1 MSLMT
6 MMTIFLMR
14 RGLPLVRLMSKKRKQ
29 ASANEASE
37 TGEAEESAE
46 CENRR
51 GRTIAVVVGKAI
63 LSGVKIPLEWNH
75 KVPIGENRY
84 IFSSYIGVV
93 VCERV
98 NINYRDWEEVPKE
111 VIDDLYK
118 FITRGFIVPEER
130 RNYVLGRASIR
141 WRAFKARLRKDW
153 MYDTKGVN
161 PNVIIKKPPS
171 IYPLI
176 TQADWT
182 KFIETYTDDAF
193 KAAELQKQ
201 GVQVR
206 DVPRHLVWIRAHS
219 KQKDGAM
226 TFDNPADFEI
236 AQTIVKSIGGSTI
249 QGEIEA
255 TGRNDILAR
264 ALKNPEHGGCV
275 RGVGSGVTNKLYFC
289 YNKPL
294 PQSQL
299 QSDLKC
305 LKSKLENVVN
315 TQNLLLSYLMSSGQV
330 NVEQLIELGD
340 SNGNQV
346 AHQLAGIQAGGS
358 GGQGLDGLGLGR
370 DSWLQELDDH
380 LDVFGSKGDQGFRGF
395 NFQDQNFQACEVQP
409 EPYHVAWPEEEY
421 VLENENLETHVLN
434 NEQDITGQPFPK
446 AAELQKQ
453 GVQVRDVPRH
463 LVWIRAHSR
472 QKDGAMTFDNPDDFE
487 IAQTI
492 KSLEAQQIQGEIE
505 ATGRNVILAR
515 ALKNPKHG
523 GCVRGVGSGV
533 TNKMYFGYNKPLPQ
547 SQLQSNLKCLKSKLE
562 NVVNTQNLLLSYLM
576 SSGQVNVEQLK
587 ELGDS
592 NGNQVAHQLA
602 GIQAGGSGG
611 QGLDGLVLGRDSW
624 LQGLGFQLASE
635 QNKVTHQLASVQKG
649 GSGGEELDDHL
660 DVFGSKGDQGVR
672 GFNFQEQNVQAF
684 EVQPEPYHVAWHEKE
699 YVPENENLETHVLNN
714 EQDITG
720 QPFPKDVAIAM
731 KTSGKTKSFTVLARV
746 FQNEQCVTLDYED
759 MLDWYMSEIVHIEGI
774 SGLYGFCDCNYLSPY
789 APTVEK
795 DDDRCDYLARLFSCN
810 DAKNKNQLFF
820 APFYEEEMINFS
832 AEHRKDITKIKKKPY
847 IKWISIEC
855 PRQANGSSDSGY
867 YVCRYMIETVESRQ
881 MIIPDKAKKKD
892 GILPTAAE
900 VYESTHSVCV
910 GNDEVELM
918 GDKSQKVMGEYMEKL
933 EEYKNKGI
941 EINPDKVYL
950 EVVGGQKKGKVYGLG
965 NASQMYYK
973 SDPTSQ
979 STASSSTPSMIS
991 QLSSQVEER
1000 KKMAEENNN
1009 KVEESQKNSGRELK
1023 MC

>member
-1 MSLMT
+1 MT
-6 MMTIFLMR
+6 SKDAQGHNTDEGNKLEDMTSQFVHRVDDDPNVMEELLSDSENPLYEGWEGGCPICEDGWKGKWFSASR
-14 RGLPLVRLMSKKRKQ
+14 KTVYYDHRPFLPLDHKYRRMKKAFNGEHNFESRPKVFTSQEVFEKGYVKNAYRPEACIAERMLYELAMEYCLESLGDMRTVGISTSRHSDTLEGKGTIGRRELDLSPEKWHMAHTYILFNEDEIAPLMSKKRKQ
-29 ASANEASE
+29 ASANEASK

-51 GRTIAVVVGKAI
+51 GRTVAAVFGKAI

-75 KVPIGENRY
+75 NKVPIGENRD
-84 IFSSYIGVV
+84 IFSSYIVV
-93 VCERV
+93 VREKV

-111 VIDDLYK
+111 VIDDLFK
-118 FITRGFIVPEER
+118 FIMRGFIVPEER

-446 AAELQKQ
+446 ADKQ
-453 GVQVRDVPRH
+453 VT
-463 LVWIRAHSR
+463 
-472 QKDGAMTFDNPDDFE
+472 KE
-487 IAQTI
+487 IAAPSPHSPSSQSSCTRKYTI
-492 KSLEAQQIQGEIE
+492 THADK
-505 ATGRNVILAR
+505 
-515 ALKNPKHG
+515 LKL
-523 GCVRGVGSGV
+523 
-533 TNKMYFGYNKPLPQ
+533 T
-547 SQLQSNLKCLKSKLE
+547 SNL
-562 NVVNTQNLLLSYLM
+562 V
-576 SSGQVNVEQLK
+576 
-587 ELGDS
+587 
-592 NGNQVAHQLA
+592 
-602 GIQAGGSGG
+602 
-611 QGLDGLVLGRDSW
+611 R
-624 LQGLGFQLASE
+624 
-635 QNKVTHQLASVQKG
+635 
-649 GSGGEELDDHL
+649 
-660 DVFGSKGDQGVR
+660 VF
-672 GFNFQEQNVQAF
+672 
-684 EVQPEPYHVAWHEKE
+684 
-699 YVPENENLETHVLNN
+699 
-714 EQDITG
+714 
-720 QPFPKDVAIAM
+720 KDVAIAM

-746 FQNEQCVTLDYED
+746 FQNEQCVTLDFED
-759 MLDWYMSEIVHIEGI
+759 MLDCGHWMLAIICPWVGLVHWLDPAG
-774 SGLYGFCDCNYLSPY
+774 
-789 APTVEK
+789 VK
-795 DDDRCDYLARLFSCN
+795 DEPPKFAQTII
-810 DAKNKNQLFF
+810 NKAMN
-820 APFYEEEMINFS
+820 NFS
-832 AEHRKDITKIKKKPY
+832 TEHRKDITKIKKKPY

-867 YVCRYMIETVESRQ
+867 YVCRYMIETIESRQ
-881 MIIPDKAKKKD
+881 MIIPDKNHVPGENHNPGEKTLHS
-892 GILPTAAE
+892 LPVLHHQLDPGGHHNA
-900 VYESTHSVCV
+900 
-910 GNDEVELM
+910 
-918 GDKSQKVMGEYMEKL
+918 EKL
-933 EEYKNKGI
+933 LFHCNHHW
-941 EINPDKVYL
+941 
-950 EVVGGQKKGKVYGLG
+950 
-965 NASQMYYK
+965 
-973 SDPTSQ
+973 
-979 STASSSTPSMIS
+979 
-991 QLSSQVEER
+991 
-1000 KKMAEENNN
+1000 
-1009 KVEESQKNSGRELK
+1009 
-1023 MC
+1023 

>member
-1 MSLMT
+1 
-6 MMTIFLMR
+6 
-14 RGLPLVRLMSKKRKQ
+14 MSKKRKQ

-193 KAAELQKQ
+193 KELSDKNRKRAKMNTSRYRGGQKGHLYYEQEIAAELQKQ

-226 TFDNPADFEI
+226 TFDNPA
-236 AQTIVKSIGGSTI
+236 
-249 QGEIEA
+249 
-255 TGRNDILAR
+255 
-264 ALKNPEHGGCV
+264 
-275 RGVGSGVTNKLYFC
+275 
-289 YNKPL
+289 
-294 PQSQL
+294 
-299 QSDLKC
+299 
-305 LKSKLENVVN
+305 
-315 TQNLLLSYLMSSGQV
+315 
-330 NVEQLIELGD
+330 
-340 SNGNQV
+340 
-346 AHQLAGIQAGGS
+346 
-358 GGQGLDGLGLGR
+358 
-370 DSWLQELDDH
+370 
-380 LDVFGSKGDQGFRGF
+380 
-395 NFQDQNFQACEVQP
+395 
-409 EPYHVAWPEEEY
+409 
-421 VLENENLETHVLN
+421 
-434 NEQDITGQPFPK
+434 
-446 AAELQKQ
+446 
-453 GVQVRDVPRH
+453 
-463 LVWIRAHSR
+463 
-472 QKDGAMTFDNPDDFE
+472 DFE

-720 QPFPKDVAIAM
+720 QPFPKGVDSLCSLAIKSDKGVDIVAI
-731 KTSGKTKSFTVLARV
+731 R
-746 FQNEQCVTLDYED
+746 
-759 MLDWYMSEIVHIEGI
+759 
-774 SGLYGFCDCNYLSPY
+774 
-789 APTVEK
+789 
-795 DDDRCDYLARLFSCN
+795 
-810 DAKNKNQLFF
+810 
-820 APFYEEEMINFS
+820 
-832 AEHRKDITKIKKKPY
+832 
-847 IKWISIEC
+847 
-855 PRQANGSSDSGY
+855 
-867 YVCRYMIETVESRQ
+867 
-881 MIIPDKAKKKD
+881 
-892 GILPTAAE
+892 E
-900 VYESTHSVCV
+900 VYV
-910 GNDEVELM
+910 G
-918 GDKSQKVMGEYMEKL
+918 ME
-933 EEYKNKGI
+933 G
-941 EINPDKVYL
+941 
-950 EVVGGQKKGKVYGLG
+950 EVVKHHFKPV
-965 NASQMYYK
+965 
-973 SDPTSQ
+973 
-979 STASSSTPSMIS
+979 PS
-991 QLSSQVEER
+991 
-1000 KKMAEENNN
+1000 
-1009 KVEESQKNSGRELK
+1009 GHY
-1023 MC
+1023 